1 MTIILASV
9 LFAVI
14 CLVVFF
20 ATGRKTPVRP
30 VSELPKPSL
39 AVKALID
46 EKRTLDA
53 IKLYRQDTG
62 ASLYEAKQ
70 VVDSITGG
78 SSAA

>member
-1 MTIILASV
+1 MTTILASIIFV
-9 LFAVI
+9 LI

-20 ATGRKTPVRP
+20 ATGKKTPVRP
-30 VSELPKPSL
+30 VSELPTPSL
-39 AVKALID
+39 AVRALIN

-53 IKLYRQDTG
+53 IKLYRRESG

-70 VVDSITGG
+70 VVDGVKGS